1 MISHRAGRGSFSKF
15 YEAITG
21 WKLDK
26 ELWNKK
32 HGRRIVQIQRAF
44 LFREDQILSGIIL
57 GMIIRRDGMI
67 LSNKV

>member
-32 HGRRIVQIQRAF
+32 HGRRIVQIQSVS
-44 LFREDQILSGIIL
+44 LSRRPDIKWDHL
-57 GMIIRRDGMI
+57 GDDNPPRWYDPF
-67 LSNKV
+67 K